1 MECFTF
7 KAGAEYLGIQVQY
20 IFRVLE
26 DISIT
31 QVARTPESYLGL
43 IYYRGELYDVIDIV
57 HLLGHGNAD
66 LKKNFRIILVKWSD
80 KKLALVTDEIIGLF
94 WIDNAEDNKTVIRK
108 ETYTVHL
115 ITPEEIW
122 EKLLNL
128 SYGPR

>member
-7 KAGAEYLGIQVQY
+7 KTGSEYLGIHAQH

-31 QVARTPESYLGL
+31 RVAGTPESYLGL
-43 IYYRGELYDVIDIV
+43 MYYRGELYDVIDIV
-57 HLLGHGNAD
+57 HLLDHGNTD
-66 LKKNFRIILVKWSD
+66 LEKKFRIILVKWSD

-94 WIDNAEDNKTVIRK
+94 WIDDAEDNKTVIRK
-108 ETYTVHL
+108 ETYTVQL

-128 SYGPR
+128 SYGPH